1 LGGPDLTGAGTRFG
15 PRDLADAILNP
26 NNVISDQYN
35 NSVVV
40 KKDGTEQFGRILGE
54 EDGHMLIMPTPM
66 APDHVLRIPKGEIK
80 ETKPSK
86 LSAMMPGLINSM
98 NPDEVLDLLAFL
110 RSGVK

>member
-1 LGGPDLTGAGTRFG
+1 
-15 PRDLADAILNP
+15 
-26 NNVISDQYN
+26 
-35 NSVVV
+35 
-40 KKDGTEQFGRILGE
+40 
-54 EDGHMLIMPTPM
+54 MPTPM